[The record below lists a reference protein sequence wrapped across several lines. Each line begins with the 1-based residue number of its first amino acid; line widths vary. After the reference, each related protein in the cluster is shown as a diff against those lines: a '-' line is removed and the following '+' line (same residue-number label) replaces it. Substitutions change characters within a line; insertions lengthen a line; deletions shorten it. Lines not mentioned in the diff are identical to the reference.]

1 MPERKSP
8 VIGFVGL
15 GRAGS
20 LMAVNLLRAG
30 FDLLVYDKDRARVA
44 LLVQQG
50 ARSSKS
56 LRETAQNCNVVVTS
70 LPHPSISEEVF
81 IGEGGLVS
89 AAKRG
94 DLFIETSTISP
105 KLARRISKIAWEK
118 GVDFIDAGVA
128 GGLEKASKGKL
139 VIMAGGTKSAMRK
152 ARKIFKAIASDIF
165 HVGNVGMGMTVK
177 LVNNAISHVT
187 MVAIS
192 EAISLGVK
200 AGVGPKI
207 LYDVISKSS
216 GNSDI
221 FQRRFGSRILQRDFE
236 AGMSVELAYKDSEL
250 VCEMGRDFRLPM
262 YVTNAAHCVY
272 EWARAE
278 GLGDKDYAS
287 IILLWEKLLGIQV
300 TGEG

>member
-1 MPERKSP
+1 MPEKKSP
-8 VIGFVGL
+8 VIGLVGL
-15 GRAGS
+15 GRVGS
-20 LMAVNLLRAG
+20 LMASNVLKAG
-30 FDLLVYDKDRARVA
+30 FELMVYDKNPTRVA
-44 LLVQQG
+44 MLVQQG
-50 ARSSKS
+50 ARRSKS
-56 LRETAQNCNVVVTS
+56 LRETGQSCNAVITS

-89 AAKRG
+89 SAKRG
-94 DLFIETSTISP
+94 NLFIETSTISP
-105 KLARRISKIAWEK
+105 KLARKISGCARKK
-118 GVDFIDAGVA
+118 GAEFIDAGVA
-128 GGLEKASKGKL
+128 GGLERASRGEL
-139 VIMAGGTKSAMRK
+139 VIMAGGTRSAMRK
-152 ARKIFKAIASDIF
+152 AEKIFEAIGSDIF

-221 FQRRFGSRILQRDFE
+221 FQRRFGSRILQRDFK

-250 VCEMGRDFRLPM
+250 VCEMGRDLRIPM
-262 YVTNAAHCVY
+262 YVTNTAHSVY

-278 GLGDKDYAS
+278 GLGVKDYAS
-287 IILLWEKLLGIQV
+287 IILLWEKILDIRVSG
-300 TGEG
+300 